1 MKRFIITEEEKSR
14 ILNLHSLASK
24 KFVVSE
30 AYEGGLVMQGDKIC
44 DIVCKNK
51 YAGVGAKGDIVKMIQ
66 HLLSN
71 NGFGGDFYGGGMKQ
85 GCDTE
90 FPSCDGDYRTRT
102 KDAVASFQQEY
113 RLSPDGV
120 VGYQT
125 HKAMCDNLKF
135 TNSLPKATFCPTCK
149 CENNQNQ
156 NEIPTD
162 QEGNNEII
170 NQIPNLDC
178 EKIKKCLIDN
188 INNPSQIFTCLLG
201 SDISTIPGPGDI
213 PTIPGPGDIPTI
225 PGIPNMSGCQVCQ
238 YLMDKNTGYID
249 IQPTTNIDPLRQ
261 YKVKYSKYCAEN
273 CKIGTTQ

>member
-1 MKRFIITEEEKSR
+1 
-14 ILNLHSLASK
+14 
-24 KFVVSE
+24 
-30 AYEGGLVMQGDKIC
+30 
-44 DIVCKNK
+44 
-51 YAGVGAKGDIVKMIQ
+51 
-66 HLLSN
+66 
-71 NGFGGDFYGGGMKQ
+71 
-85 GCDTE
+85 
-90 FPSCDGDYRTRT
+90 
-102 KDAVASFQQEY
+102 
-113 RLSPDGV
+113 
-120 VGYQT
+120 
-125 HKAMCDNLKF
+125 MCDNLKF

-201 SDISTIPGPGDI
+201 SDIQIPGTVDIPTIPGTGDI
-213 PTIPGPGDIPTI
+213 PTIPGTGDIPTI

-249 IQPTTNIDPLRQ
+249 IQPITNIDPLRQ
-261 YKVKYSKYCAEN
+261 YKVKFSKYCAEN